1 MNPAHKPHEQL
12 RTEAPVQ
19 KEHNDKYVS
28 AFISGEPNVDMS
40 FRNPVLSK
48 SSDHFKVGI
57 DELTVNLTGLSMLEV
72 NDDVVFR
79 IIRRGYVDNVAA
91 GQPGEDQAGGNRWFS
106 NAGRARRAG
115 SKVEERLHVQ
125 SRPRI

>member
-40 FRNPVLSK
+40 FRSPVLSK

-72 NDDVVFR
+72 NDDVVSPFF
-79 IIRRGYVDNVAA
+79 
-91 GQPGEDQAGGNRWFS
+91 EKW
-106 NAGRARRAG
+106 
-115 SKVEERLHVQ
+115 RLGLGA
-125 SRPRI
+125 